1 MMFDF
6 HLDDEV
12 GSIEAE
18 GVQHVEYLQL
28 VIGWLGRWFTKSL
41 FFILKTIT
49 MFVMYKAGN
58 LYKHFK
64 NLVSASHILFPS
76 KSVP

>member
-41 FFILKTIT
+41 FFYLENHYN
-49 MFVMYKAGN
+49 VC
-58 LYKHFK
+58 H
-64 NLVSASHILFPS
+64 V
-76 KSVP
+76 